1 MISQGFVVCPFV
13 GSFRFVLQTNEGA
26 REIDAIINEIANKCE
41 VDTCEIYLAN
51 AGEGR
56 KLYIVKNINL

>member
-1 MISQGFVVCPFV
+1 MFVRSLVRFV
-13 GSFRFVLQTNEGA
+13 SFRSPNKRGDK

>member
-1 MISQGFVVCPFV
+1 MFVRSLVRFV
-13 GSFRFVLQTNEGA
+13 SFRSPNKRGGK